1 MCRGRF
7 SAACHGGIVS
17 NWPERLWWWFF
28 GSLPLAGSLF
38 SGSSCGPGLTDP
50 VCTLLNTQ
58 CSESA
63 RRHASQSLAGL
74 LQRSHTKNIT
84 RWSKNKSLNLG
95 ASTCHVQ
102 RCSTLCRHDQYR
114 EWFQHYNRH
123 VSFKSTENL
132 SATCHSSVFSQWTQS
147 CNGHGSGSAHAM
159 AGKDGTCYNINT
171 TRSSKLSIQ
180 QTVPPPQPS
189 PEEANIIS
197 HHPTRYRMCD
207 GGQTPASS
215 INTKYMEHTEH
226 GKTS

>member
-1 MCRGRF
+1 MSQHGDMHRRAWQAFCRGHTRRT
-7 SAACHGGIVS
+7 SHGDPRTSRWISGLQHVTYKDAQHAAGMTS
-17 NWPERLWWWFF
+17 TENDF
-28 GSLPLAGSLF
+28 
-38 SGSSCGPGLTDP
+38 
-50 VCTLLNTQ
+50 
-58 CSESA
+58 
-63 RRHASQSLAGL
+63 
-74 LQRSHTKNIT
+74 NIT
-84 RWSKNKSLNLG
+84 TDMFPLK
-95 ASTCHVQ
+95 VQ
-102 RCSTLCRHDQYR
+102 
-114 EWFQHYNRH
+114 
-123 VSFKSTENL
+123 NL

-180 QTVPPPQPS
+180 QTNPPPQPS

-226 GKTS
+226 GETS